1 MVKKKNNIVFV
12 IAIIIVLIFLFFLP
26 NIINYFQPV
35 IRDPVSIYLNQK
47 SKIQNHINKQNNEKD
62 YRKLFELNFQ
72 GIPEKYDINGNK
84 INGVKPDANMAILY
98 LKKLIDTPEGTNN
111 DVLRLGKIYEQGMH
125 NFQPDL
131 DEAEKIYS
139 AILNN
144 CGELDIRTE
153 AQTSIDNI
161 SKSKALDWLN
171 LPQDHD
177 PQNPNPNQNDNVF
190 RVNRTRINNDNFQ
203 QEVYQVRDPGIN
215 NFDDIAFE
223 ILNNEQFNINQILL
237 AQFDINNDTLDT
249 PDILGTKQYNDPQNT
264 HDSQVLKT
272 MVNSIDNLKENTNIT
287 KSYDTV
293 YNEITEYIKQIPN
306 QSQKIRDA
314 LISLNSINNSEQLM
328 EHGDLKMT
336 GRDALELVWNRI
348 DDPIFENKDD
358 VKNILIEELASMHE
372 HDEVVCPTGR
382 FVRIIDTLNVI
393 DPEVNI
399 KPKYA
404 INEEMMNK
412 SAKIRNDMLNSR
424 DDKDMLERGT
434 SPNQNDFDNKLK
446 ENILDQL
453 KKEYV
458 DTNILNN
465 DEFTIE
471 INKWIDF
478 I

>member
-1 MVKKKNNIVFV
+1 
-12 IAIIIVLIFLFFLP
+12 
-26 NIINYFQPV
+26 
-35 IRDPVSIYLNQK
+35 
-47 SKIQNHINKQNNEKD
+47 
-62 YRKLFELNFQ
+62 
-72 GIPEKYDINGNK
+72 
-84 INGVKPDANMAILY
+84 
-98 LKKLIDTPEGTNN
+98 
-111 DVLRLGKIYEQGMH
+111 
-125 NFQPDL
+125 
-131 DEAEKIYS
+131 
-139 AILNN
+139 
-144 CGELDIRTE
+144 
-153 AQTSIDNI
+153 
-161 SKSKALDWLN
+161 
-171 LPQDHD
+171 
-177 PQNPNPNQNDNVF
+177 
-190 RVNRTRINNDNFQ
+190 
-203 QEVYQVRDPGIN
+203 VYQVRDPGIN